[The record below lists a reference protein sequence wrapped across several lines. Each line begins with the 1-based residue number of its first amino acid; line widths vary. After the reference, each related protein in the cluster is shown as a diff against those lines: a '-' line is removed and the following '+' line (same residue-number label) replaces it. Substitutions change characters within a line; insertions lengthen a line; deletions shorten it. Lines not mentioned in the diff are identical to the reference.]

1 MLQVWG
7 LIFEGGGGAILG
19 GAYCRNLTL
28 FIYPQVRVGEVGGTT
43 LGFYGGVFSP
53 DGRSILGHG
62 YQGAFRLWNKIESQ
76 VRMCIAS
83 VRTDRYISHST
94 CSAHLIRH

>member
-1 MLQVWG
+1 MLRVWG
-7 LIFEGGGGAILG
+7 LIFEGGGAILG
-19 GAYCRNLTL
+19 GAYFRNLTL

-76 VRMCIAS
+76 VRMCIAT
-83 VRTDRYISHST
+83 VRTERYTSHST
-94 CSAHLIRH
+94 CSAHLVRH

>member
-1 MLQVWG
+1 MLRVWG
-7 LIFEGGGGAILG
+7 LIFEGGTPILG
-19 GAYCRNLTL
+19 GAYFRNLTL
-28 FIYPQVRVGEVGGTT
+28 FIYSQVRVGEVGGTT

-76 VRMCIAS
+76 VRMCIAT
-83 VRTDRYISHST
+83 VRTDRYTSHST
-94 CSAHLIRH
+94 CSEHLVRH